1 MAFTILN
8 NTAAQMTLGEL
19 NKNISKVGKQ
29 LAKLSTGEKISGGG
43 GQRNTPLAK
52 KCVNSFVLW
61 GKTRETYRQG

>member
-43 GQRNTPLAK
+43 GGSGIRH
-52 KCVNSFVLW
+52 
-61 GKTRETYRQG
+61 